1 MVSKLL
7 LVLIF
12 SFLYVHLNPHRSFDV
27 QKGPIKKKNL
37 LFECKLNLYLLGY
50 VY

>member
-1 MVSKLL
+1 MVFKLL

-27 QKGPIKKKNL
+27 QKGPIKKEIL
-37 LFECKLNLYLLGY
+37 LFECKIKLYMLGY
-50 VY
+50 VS